1 MIIDNFLWKQ
11 VCTSL
16 EGAYV
21 SKIQKT
27 EKLLKVKYMFLTSHS
42 HAVFRNVRDELITFQ
57 SWHLSV
63 TYFPKSFLSS
73 SPMFL
78 KARPQALLW
87 TIWKPSDTNQQFV
100 ALQSSL
106 LSSLYA
112 GLRLGLLWHSWCSVD
127 VGGRDLWKLSQVS
140 GQNVLP
146 SALHSG
152 AHGQVVSSW
161 KPGGIYGWTASSFLW
176 AVFSLPGFNHATIHR
191 S

>member
-27 EKLLKVKYMFLTSHS
+27 EKLLKVKYMFLISHS

-78 KARPQALLW
+78 KARPQALL
-87 TIWKPSDTNQQFV
+87 
-100 ALQSSL
+100 
-106 LSSLYA
+106 
-112 GLRLGLLWHSWCSVD
+112 
-127 VGGRDLWKLSQVS
+127 
-140 GQNVLP
+140 
-146 SALHSG
+146 
-152 AHGQVVSSW
+152 
-161 KPGGIYGWTASSFLW
+161 
-176 AVFSLPGFNHATIHR
+176 
-191 S
+191 